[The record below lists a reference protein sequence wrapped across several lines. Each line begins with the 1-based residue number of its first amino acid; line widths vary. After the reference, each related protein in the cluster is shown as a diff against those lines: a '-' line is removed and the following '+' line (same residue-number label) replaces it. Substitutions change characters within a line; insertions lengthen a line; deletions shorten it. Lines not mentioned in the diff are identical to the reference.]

1 MKPTASGILNGTAD
15 NKGTSF
21 LRNPVGKLLGLGSL
35 GNANHDGINSDNKS
49 ENSNG
54 SDHN

>member
-21 LRNPVGKLLGLGSL
+21 LRNPVGKLLGLVSL